1 MPTKKIVI
9 GSDHGGFALKTHLVK
24 FLWEKGIKVLD
35 VGPECSESCD
45 YPIYARKVAEHVRL
59 SGLGI
64 LICGTGL
71 GMSMAANRFR
81 GVRAAVCT
89 NEYLARMARA
99 HNNANILC
107 LGERVLGFGLA
118 EGVVDAFLNTK
129 FEGDRHLRRIN
140 LIEDITE

>member
-1 MPTKKIVI
+1 MSAKKIVI

-24 FLWEKGIKVLD
+24 ALWERGVKVVD
-35 VGPECSESCD
+35 AGPECAESCD
-45 YPIYARKVAEHVRL
+45 YPIYARKVAEHVRGG
-59 SGLGI
+59 GLGI

-81 GVRAAVCT
+81 GVRAALCT
-89 NEYLARMARA
+89 DEYMARMARA

-107 LGERVLGFGLA
+107 LGERVIGFGLA
-118 EGVVDAFLNTK
+118 EGVVDAFLNTE